1 MNVAFAFRYAARNL
15 LRGGQRTLLATVCV
29 AFGVMS
35 LVGLQLLASMIAA
48 SITLDARFVL
58 GGDGSLS
65 REGRA
70 FEAADIEAL
79 ETMRAQGKLAA
90 FTLTTHD
97 GGALLKRGGTG
108 RSYLLGRALG
118 VDPVTFPLVGEMR
131 LAGTSTSFGGLIAEP
146 GTAVITRD
154 VADRV
159 GLAAGDDFTLGGP
172 EMGPSRLRVTGIVE
186 LTPDRQ
192 GDAVFYSLATAR
204 RLGRREDVAATARVL
219 WGPSRPTGERLAAE
233 GWSVARPEEI
243 AKQRA
248 RAVDLFGLM
257 LKGAGILGLLLG
269 GIGLSNTMQVL
280 LARRRL
286 EIATLKTLG
295 YERRHLVIL
304 FGLETGMLGLIGGL
318 AGAAAGAGL
327 ASWLGV
333 LLARTGPIMLG
344 SAINPL
350 VLAGGVATGAATAVI
365 FGLHAIVKASAV
377 RPSTLLRDL
386 PVPKAW
392 GETVLLYTV
401 LGALFS
407 ALAAAILGSVL
418 KGIGVVAAGFG
429 GLAILIAVLGAGFFA
444 VVTVPVPL
452 PSLVMLA
459 RRNLRRQP
467 MQQLVALV
475 ALFCGVFTI
484 GFAAATISSGRQRLS
499 TQELPKGGYN
509 VAFYAASVDN
519 GPVSAVLEREGVK
532 AVQRFVTA
540 PIDSR
545 IGAREVTGCDED
557 QTGTVHVVQGVWRKG
572 PGFALAPVRLRGEP
586 SKPAM
591 GDAVEISSPKGERV
605 RVAITG
611 FYDLKRVSPLIPPVA
626 GLILDPATVLRLGGS
641 ATQASFTGRV
651 DEKRLDAIARSLGR
665 EAPDALML
673 TRADLNSAMQG
684 ELESLFAF
692 VVATAG
698 LALVAGG
705 VLIANS
711 VGLAMLDR
719 RREMGIFKAIGYSSA
734 RILAGIAVEYALLG
748 LVAGVAGMGAVALAF
763 RVINHLRPAARLALD
778 LAQAPEMIAVATAI
792 ALASAVAVAWRPT
805 HARPLDVLRQ
815 DG

>member
-35 LVGLQLLASMIAA
+35 LVSLQLLSSMIGA
-48 SITLDARFVL
+48 SIALDSRFVL
-58 GGDGSLS
+58 GGDASLS

-70 FEAADIEAL
+70 FGARDIEAL
-79 ETMRAQGKLAA
+79 ETLRAQGKLAA
-90 FTLTTHD
+90 YTLTTQG
-97 GGALLKRGGTG
+97 GGALIKRRGAG
-108 RSYLLGRALG
+108 RSYVLGRSLG
-118 VDPVTFPLVGEMR
+118 VDPGTFPLVGEVG
-131 LAGTSTSFGGLIAEP
+131 LGKASSSSFGRLIAEP

-154 VADRV
+154 VADRT
-159 GLAAGDDFTLGGP
+159 GHAIGDDLTLGVAERAP
-172 EMGPSRLRVTGIVE
+172 ARLRVTGIAE

-192 GDAVFYSLATAR
+192 GDTVFYSLATAR
-204 RLGRREDVAATARVL
+204 RLAGREDVVSSAQVL
-219 WGPSRPTGERLAAE
+219 WGPSRPTAGRLAAE
-233 GWSVARPEEI
+233 GWSVARLEEVT
-243 AKQRA
+243 KRRA
-248 RAVDLFGLM
+248 RVVDLFGLM

-295 YERRHLVIL
+295 YERGHLIIL

-318 AGAAAGAGL
+318 LGAAAGAGL

-350 VLAGGVATGAATAVI
+350 VLAGGVAAGAATAVI

-386 PVPKAW
+386 PMPTAW
-392 GETVLLYTV
+392 GETVMLYAV

-407 ALAAAILGSVL
+407 ALAAGILGSVL

-429 GLAILIAVLGAGFFA
+429 GLAILIALLGIGFFA
-444 VVTVPVPL
+444 VVAVPVPL

-459 RRNLRRQP
+459 RKNLRRQP
-467 MQQLVALV
+467 MQALVALV

-484 GFAAATISSGRQRLS
+484 GFAAATISNGRQRFS
-499 TQELPKGGYN
+499 TQELPSGGYN
-509 VAFYAASVDN
+509 VTIYAASADA
-519 GPVSAVLEREGVK
+519 GPVAAVLEREGVK
-532 AVQRFVTA
+532 DVQRFVK
-540 PIDSR
+540 
-545 IGAREVTGCDED
+545 V
-557 QTGTVHVVQGVWRKG
+557 
-572 PGFALAPVRLRGEP
+572 PGGKAAQ
-586 SKPAM
+586 
-591 GDAVEISSPKGERV
+591 
-605 RVAITG
+605 
-611 FYDLKRVSPLIPPVA
+611 VS
-626 GLILDPATVLRLGGS
+626 
-641 ATQASFTGRV
+641 FKGRV
-651 DEKRLDAIARSLGR
+651 DERRLGSIAKALDRQ
-665 EAPDALML
+665 APDSLMV
-673 TRADLNSAMQG
+673 TRADLNSAMQSAI
-684 ELESLFAF
+684 ESLFAF

-719 RREMGIFKAIGYSSA
+719 QREMGIFKAIGYSSA

-748 LVAGVAGMGAVALAF
+748 LVAGVAGMGAVAFAF

-778 LAQAPEMIAVATAI
+778 LAQASAMIAVATAI

-805 HARPLDVLRQ
+805 HARPLKVLRQ
-815 DG
+815 EG